1 MSSIIKTNEYFDEEI
16 LKKANNRFYT
26 PDEFN
31 NAVKN
36 LNLAS
41 QLFCIHLNIS
51 SLFYDHLEQYNLV
64 SNLKNKPN
72 ITEISETRLQ
82 RGKHPITNS
91 SLPNYAYEYT
101 PTESGKRGRLLYI
114 DKNIK

>member
-26 PDEFN
+26 PDEFT
-31 NAVKN
+31 AVKD

-51 SLFYDHLEQYNLV
+51 SLFYDHLEQHDLV

-72 ITEISETRLQ
+72 IIEISETRLQ
-82 RGKHPITNS
+82 RGKHPITNN
-91 SLPNYAYEYT
+91 SLPNYADEYT
-101 PTESGKRGRLLYI
+101 PIESGKRGRLLYI